1 MAIIKIIGNNLQ
13 KQENIM
19 KSGAKN
25 NAKIVIFLGIAL
37 AVGPGMSIPN
47 EYNMIFR
54 AASLIVMMA
63 GVLYLVSTSRR

>member
-1 MAIIKIIGNNLQ
+1 
-13 KQENIM
+13 M